1 MTAYWS
7 TLVVLFVGAY
17 LAGSI
22 SSAVLVCKLLGY
34 PDPRDTGSNNPGAT
48 NVLRIAGKPAAALT
62 LAGDV
67 LKGIIPVLLAILFGL
82 QPVLV
87 ALAGLLAVIG
97 HIFPIFFQ
105 FRGGKG
111 IATAFGLIF
120 VLSWKVGLMTGAIW
134 LIVFL
139 LFRIS
144 SLAALVAFVAMPALM
159 LWQTPAIFWPML
171 VLTLVVTVRHQD
183 NIKRLLSGEEF
194 GFKKSRPDAP
204 TEDPTTEQ
212 PPTER
217 SSAE

>member
-183 NIKRLLSGEEF
+183 NIKRLLSGEES
-194 GFKKSRPDAP
+194 GFKKSQPDAP

-212 PPTER
+212 PPAER